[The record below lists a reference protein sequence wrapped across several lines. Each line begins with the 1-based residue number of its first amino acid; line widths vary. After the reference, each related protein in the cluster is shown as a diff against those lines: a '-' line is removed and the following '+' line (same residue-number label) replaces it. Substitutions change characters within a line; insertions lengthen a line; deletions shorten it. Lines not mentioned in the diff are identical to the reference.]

1 MLITLIFAGSLGLR
15 LWSIDHGLP
24 FVYNPDEAAHFV
36 PRAVG
41 FLLTDDLNP
50 DYLTN
55 PPLVTYLFWLVF
67 GAWFGG
73 GSGIANTIA
82 ADPPAPYLVARVVVA
97 VIGAIGSIS
106 MYLVGKRMFD
116 QRVAL
121 VAALLMAVAF
131 LPVHWSHFATND
143 VAAMVAASVSLLGTA
158 WILKK
163 GGITGYLVAG
173 AGLGLA
179 CGAKYTA
186 GIMLLP
192 LLTAAF
198 FQWRDDRRRAT
209 LGLVTAGAVS
219 VVTFLLAVPP
229 LLFDTQNA
237 LVDLASL
244 VPGERAP
251 KIGQAQDHG
260 YFFYPWALSWGW
272 GWLACVAAIW
282 GAARLLR
289 HNRRVALLLVPAPMV
304 YIAFMG
310 AQSGFYGRLLLPIFP
325 LLILLAAFGV
335 VDAAAIVA
343 GRLGWGP
350 LPTVLALT
358 VLVSAQSLIH
368 VIHMN
373 VALGRTDTRAQ
384 AFEWMQA
391 NVPPGEGFV
400 NQGVLVAPMLDLDQ
414 DTGGIQNHWEIIEQR
429 SGEAVYPI
437 PKWLDDFESQGVC
450 WVSASSLYYDRVLL
464 DQHLVERSAEYY
476 RQLESRGEVVFRA
489 SPYRTG
495 AEPVPF
501 NFDLST
507 NLYPLNF
514 ERPGGEVVIYRLR
527 GGACA

>member
-1 MLITLIFAGSLGLR
+1 
-15 LWSIDHGLP
+15 
-24 FVYNPDEAAHFV
+24 V
-36 PRAVG
+36 
-41 FLLTDDLNP
+41 LTGDLNP
-50 DYLTN
+50 DYLIN
-55 PPLVTYLFWLVF
+55 PPLVTYLFWLAF
-67 GAWFGG
+67 GIWFGG
-73 GSGIANTIA
+73 GAGMTTTLA
-82 ADPPAPYLVARVVVA
+82 ADPAAPYLAGRVIVA
-97 VIGAIGSIS
+97 VIGALGSIS
-106 MYLVGKRMFD
+106 MYLLGKRLFD
-116 QRVAL
+116 PRVAL
-121 VAALLMAVAF
+121 VAALLMALAF

-163 GGITGYLVAG
+163 GGISGYLLAG
-173 AGLGLA
+173 AGLGVA
-179 CGAKYTA
+179 CGTKYTA

-198 FQWRDDRRRAT
+198 YQWRDDRRRAT
-209 LGLVTAGAVS
+209 LGLVVAGAVS
-219 VVTFLLAVPP
+219 IVTFLLAVPP
-229 LLFDTQNA
+229 LLFDTQNS
-237 LVDLASL
+237 LAGL
-244 VPGERAP
+244 TNLIPGGRSP

-260 YFFYPWALSWGW
+260 YFFYPWAVGWGL
-272 GWLACVAAIW
+272 GWLASAAALW

-289 HNRRVALLLVPAPMV
+289 HDRRVAMVLIPASVAYMV
-304 YIAFMG
+304 FMG

-325 LLILLAAFGV
+325 LLIFLAAFGV
-335 VDAAAIVA
+335 VDSAALLAR
-343 GRLGWGP
+343 RLGWAP
-350 LPTVLALT
+350 LPVLAAFT
-358 VLVSAQSLIH
+358 VLVSLQSVIH

-384 AFEWMQA
+384 ASEWMQA
-391 NVPPGEGFV
+391 NVPLGEGFV

-414 DTGGIQNHWEIIEQR
+414 DIGGIQNHWEIIEQK
-429 SGEAVYPI
+429 SGEAVYPF
-437 PKWLDDFESQGVC
+437 PKWLDEFESQAVC

-514 ERPGGEVVIYRLR
+514 ERPGGEVVIYRLH